1 MTNQPDYP
9 SSNPQHS
16 GVSRR
21 DLLKTASG
29 GALAALVG
37 EHLGLAAALAPTGE
51 PALTTTRSSRR
62 MRYVGWQVGVTY
74 QAKAAGGLAR
84 DDMMRLLDDM
94 ARHRMN
100 LLSLQMIS
108 YAHFDPSHDGYS
120 WPVANP
126 RLKPLWDSTAINAQP
141 ETEFV
146 RAAIVAAAERG
157 IEVQMIMNWGI
168 WNPDKLRQH
177 YPVLANYTPRPKP
190 GDPPP
195 KPTWFFC
202 PDSPGAWRAG
212 LDEIADLLAYYQHPN
227 LTSYAFENLCSHDC
241 HCAFTQEQFRQDTG
255 KALLDTEEAEERYA
269 WARVHISGLLKQYV
283 EHIRRI
289 RPKLDVWLHTSCAK
303 DWGHDPKRLP
313 GCGFNYLLPH
323 SFHFPITQERFYA
336 RLRSYEPN
344 RCVLH
349 FSARDIRP
357 TNYRLWIQTPESIA
371 EKIGWVL
378 DYPGD
383 NVAGILFYNPNAMSP
398 RNIQA
403 VYEQTKRLDW

>member
-1 MTNQPDYP
+1 MTIHDPTTFP
-9 SSNPQHS
+9 TASSS
-16 GVSRR
+16 GISRR
-21 DLLKTASG
+21 HLLRTASCS
-29 GALAALVG
+29 ALAALTG
-37 EHLGLAAALAPTGE
+37 CATGAGTNRAPTGA
-51 PALTTTRSSRR
+51 PDATTTQTARR
-62 MRYVGWQVGVTY
+62 MKYVGWQVGVTY
-74 QAKAAGGLAR
+74 QAKAPGGLSR
-84 DDMMRLLDDM
+84 DDLMHLLDDM

-108 YAHFDPSHDGYS
+108 YAHFDPNHDGYC
-120 WPVANP
+120 WPVTNP
-126 RLKPLWDSTAINAQP
+126 RLKPLWDSTAINARP
-141 ETEFV
+141 ETEYV
-146 RAAIVAAAERG
+146 REIIAAAAQRK

-177 YPVLANYTPRPKP
+177 YPEIANYTQRPQP

-202 PDSPGAWRAG
+202 PDSPGAWQAG
-212 LDEIADLLAYYQHPN
+212 LDEIADLLGYYTHPN
-227 LTSYAFENLCSHDC
+227 LTSYVFENLASHDC
-241 HCAFTQEQFRQDTG
+241 HCAYTQEQYRQDTG
-255 KALLDTEEAEERYA
+255 QSLMDAAEGERYA
-269 WARVHISGLLKQYV
+269 WAKPHISGLLKRYV

-289 RPKLDVWLHTSCAK
+289 RPKMGVWLHTSCAK
-303 DWGHDPKRLP
+303 SWAHDPQRLP

-323 SFHFPITQERFYA
+323 TFHFPITQEGFYA

-357 TNYRLWIQTPESIA
+357 TNYKLWIQTPENIA
-371 EKIGWVL
+371 EKVGWVL
-378 DYPGD
+378 DYPGN

-403 VYEQTKRLDW
+403 VYEQTQRLEW